1 MSSVNSSS
9 PLINMSL
16 RPSVSL
22 KIVFFSSHL
31 SSQTRYSLLCSGPG
45 RVWESFITMNVKPCQ
60 REIIARAGE
69 RERKKRCCVVE
80 NKMQDEMWQ
89 IAVGADSETNHQH
102 CFYETSVTLVI
113 LTVSPPS
120 GSHLTLVILKYGS
133 QQYNQP
139 LISA

>member
-1 MSSVNSSS
+1 MLSSVNSAS
-9 PLINMSL
+9 PPFDLNMSL

-60 REIIARAGE
+60 REIIARAGKRE
-69 RERKKRCCVVE
+69 RERERCCVVE

-89 IAVGADSETNHQH
+89 FAVEADSETNHQH
-102 CFYETSVTLVI
+102 CFYETSVTLLI

-120 GSHLTLVILKYGS
+120 GSHLTLVIL
-133 QQYNQP
+133 
-139 LISA
+139 